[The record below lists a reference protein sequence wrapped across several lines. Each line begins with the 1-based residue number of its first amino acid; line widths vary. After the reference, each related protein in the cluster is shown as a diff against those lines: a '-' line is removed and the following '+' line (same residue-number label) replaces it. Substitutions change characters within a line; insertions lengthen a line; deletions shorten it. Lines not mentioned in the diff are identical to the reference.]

1 LSNVEGFVSTLFSD
15 VKPNGKKARSGS
27 YYRYN
32 RFRAINRKLG
42 IVKKTGHWVIKET
55 RKGRVGLGYL
65 HKGKIHCGCGSCVW
79 KTRDFGW
86 KTSDQRKIAKCNYSL
101 SLFTI
106 AEQE

>member
-1 LSNVEGFVSTLFSD
+1 LSIIEDFISVLVPDL
-15 VKPNGKKARSGS
+15 KPNGKKARSGS

-32 RFRAINRKLG
+32 RFRAINRKMA

-55 RKGRVGLGYL
+55 RKGRVGLGHL

-86 KTSDQRKIAKCNYSL
+86 KTSDQRKLDACAFTDEGSEYSET
-101 SLFTI
+101 S
-106 AEQE
+106 